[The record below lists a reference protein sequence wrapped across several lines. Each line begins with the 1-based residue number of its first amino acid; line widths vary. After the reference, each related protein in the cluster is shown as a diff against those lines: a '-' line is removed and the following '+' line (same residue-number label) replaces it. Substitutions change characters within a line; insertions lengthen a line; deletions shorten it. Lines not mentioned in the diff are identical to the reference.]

1 MKNLFRVLRRVS
13 NAQQGSASTKA
24 FAAHVKRAD
33 QLRDLGRKLDAAEE
47 YARALEHKP
56 AAASI
61 LVQLGNMSKDTGQH
75 DRAITSYSNAIHELV
90 KLRLVEKDST
100 KLAEISAELADA
112 HLQRGHAYKLASKGH
127 LAAKEYAAAAALNN
141 RKEILHEL
149 KVAEATW
156 GEQDKVLSGEPV
168 RQSGYSIQRWDA
180 ALGANLESWSQCIC
194 YSQNLHRLEQANNR
208 TWLVCRECGTTFN
221 DKVTAFNATG
231 RFKEF
236 HSTEISESDLAALEA
251 LARNEGVFGSKG
263 LVGAVCTDQSY
274 DQLSV
279 WPGGFVDGGLV
290 RMQYDLLVVPALG
303 RGIADIRGFLGKA
316 FQLLKPGGRIVL
328 GFQSKV
334 RSFYDGKY
342 SFARTTQSLPIPGPL
357 EELNTEGNDEPFFRF
372 NAEEV
377 RKIAEGAAGSRGVC
391 LALYDSDGKYVLVM
405 ERDRAVSVGV
415 MSGIGD
421 AVWSFQFVEALR
433 QKYQAD
439 RIVLHVHDSADHRR
453 KRSNGLLKRFSF
465 IDDVVSS
472 VFHVHADPPMNELTG
487 HIRYRPEGNTR
498 LYSTDTFD
506 YRLIVNTHLEHGR
519 SLEDIAQRLGLDAR
533 EIKHD
538 LFADYQETQ
547 SDVKAWRKIAA
558 LAGGDYVVFH
568 YGALIDNTEVGLNRG
583 GLWSK
588 NDWNELGELIHRQYG
603 CRIVLVGAPY
613 DQEFARQ
620 VQGLTDATFYINT
633 IGQLEINE
641 TIAVMRRSKFLI
653 SFPSGIGILGPFLD
667 VPTVV
672 FWRDQNDS
680 YHPLHEK
687 AGFERGFAS
696 NWVSPDVKSRGT
708 YYSAWYGHDTPQ
720 TVFDVIEQRGWFRLP
735 PKHRHQERFA
745 TTGELEALSN

>member
-1 MKNLFRVLRRVS
+1 MKNLFRALQRVS
-13 NAQQGSASTKA
+13 NVQQGSAATKA
-24 FAAHVKRAD
+24 FAVHVKRAD
-33 QLRDLGRKLDAAEE
+33 QLRDLGRKSDAAEE

-56 AAASI
+56 TAASI

-75 DRAITSYSNAIHELV
+75 DRAITSYTNAIHELV
-90 KLRLVEKDST
+90 KIRLAEKDPTRS
-100 KLAEISAELADA
+100 AEISAELADA

-127 LAAKEYAAAAALNN
+127 LAAKEYAAAAELNSSN
-141 RKEILHEL
+141 EILHEL
-149 KVAEATW
+149 NVAKATW
-156 GEQDKVLSGEPV
+156 GDQDTVLSPEPMQ
-168 RQSGYSIQRWDA
+168 RSGYSVQRWDA
-180 ALGANLESWSQCIC
+180 ALGTNLGTWSQCIC
-194 YSQNLHRLEQANNR
+194 YSQNLHRLEQANNQ
-208 TWLVCRECGTTFN
+208 TSLVCRECGTTFN

-231 RFKEF
+231 RFKES
-236 HSTEISESDLAALEA
+236 HSIEISESDLAALEA
-251 LARNEGVFGSKG
+251 LAGHGVACGSKG
-263 LVGAVCTDQSY
+263 LVGAVCADQSY
-274 DQLSV
+274 DQLSL

-290 RMQYDLLVVPALG
+290 RMQYDLLIVPALD
-303 RGIADIRGFLGKA
+303 RGIADIRGFLEKA
-316 FQLLKPGGRIVL
+316 FQLLKPGGRVIF
-328 GFQSKV
+328 GFQSRV
-334 RSFYDGKY
+334 RSFHDGKY
-342 SFARTTQSLPIPGPL
+342 SFARTTASLPIPVRS
-357 EELNTEGNDEPFFRF
+357 EEMKAKGSDEPFFCF

-377 RKIAEGAAGSRGVC
+377 KKIAEGTAGSRAVC
-391 LALYDSDGKYVLVM
+391 LALYDSDYKYVLVM
-405 ERDRAVSVGV
+405 ERDRAMSVGV

-439 RIVLHVHDSADHRR
+439 RVVLHVHDSADHRR

-465 IDDVVSS
+465 VDDVVSS
-472 VFHVHADPPMNELTG
+472 VFHVHAEPPMNELTG

-519 SLEDIAQRLGLDAR
+519 SLEHIADRLGLDAR
-533 EIKHD
+533 KIKYD

-547 SDVKAWRKIAA
+547 SDVKAWRKLAA
-558 LAGGDYVVFH
+558 LAGSDYVVFH

-603 CRIVLVGAPY
+603 CRVVLVGAPY
-613 DQEFARQ
+613 DQEYARQ
-620 VQGLTDATFYINT
+620 VQALTDATFYVNT

-680 YHPLHEK
+680 YHPLHER

-696 NWVSPDVKSRGT
+696 NWVSPDVKSGGT
-708 YYSAWYGHDTPQ
+708 YYPAWYGHDTPQ
-720 TVFDVIEQRGWFRLP
+720 TVFSIIEQRGWFRLP
-735 PKHRHQERFA
+735 PKHKYHERFSA
-745 TTGELEALSN
+745 GGELETMSD